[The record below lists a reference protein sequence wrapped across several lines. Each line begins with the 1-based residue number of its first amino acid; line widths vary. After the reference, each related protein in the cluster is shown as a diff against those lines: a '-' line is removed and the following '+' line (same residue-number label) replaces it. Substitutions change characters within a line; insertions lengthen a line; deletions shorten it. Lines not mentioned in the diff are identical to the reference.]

1 MRNLN
6 RDMLKAALFDLDGVI
21 FDTEPQ
27 YSIFWGAMCRKYHP
41 EQPGLENRIKG
52 QTLVQI
58 FEGHFKDMPDAQKDI
73 LAGLDEYEGHMSY
86 DYVEGFVP
94 FITALRQHGIL
105 TALVT
110 SSNIPKMQSV
120 YRAHPELDS
129 FFDAILTSE
138 HFRES
143 KPAPD
148 CYLQAAGTLGVST
161 NECVVFEDSFNGLR
175 SGRAAGM
182 VVVGL
187 STTNAA
193 ETIAPLCDHVIPC
206 FTSFDFDQCANL
218 L

>member
-1 MRNLN
+1 MF
-6 RDMLKAALFDLDGVI
+6 KAALFDLDGVI

-58 FEGHFKDMPDAQKDI
+58 FDGHFKDMPEAQADI

-86 DYVEGFVP
+86 DYVEGFER
-94 FITALRQHGIL
+94 FITTLRQQGVL

-120 YRAHPELDS
+120 YRAHPELES

-138 HFRES
+138 HFKES

-148 CYLQAAGTLGVST
+148 CYLQAAHTLGVGT
-161 NECVVFEDSFNGLR
+161 DECVVFEDSFNGLQ

-182 VVVGL
+182 TVVGL
-187 STTNAA
+187 STTNAEEA
-193 ETIAPLCDHVIPC
+193 IAPLCDRVIP
-206 FTSFDFDQCANL
+206 DFAGIDFNQCANL

>member
-1 MRNLN
+1 
-6 RDMLKAALFDLDGVI
+6 MLKAALFDLDGVI

-58 FEGHFKDMPDAQKDI
+58 FDGHFKDMPDAQTDI

-94 FITALRQHGIL
+94 FITTLRQHGIL

-110 SSNIPKMQSV
+110 SSNMPKMQSV

-148 CYLQAAGTLGVST
+148 CYLQAARTLGVST
-161 NECVVFEDSFNGLR
+161 DECVVFEDSFNGLQ

-182 VVVGL
+182 IVVGL

-193 ETIAPLCDHVIPC
+193 ETISPLCDHVIPC
-206 FTSFDFDQCANL
+206 FTDFDFYQCANL